1 MLLDVVGDGLEIEIE
16 IETDTDCDV
25 PILPGR
31 SARDS
36 EYHVILPEIGIVNQ
50 G

>member
-1 MLLDVVGDGLEIEIE
+1 MLLDAVGDGLEIEIEIE

-36 EYHVILPEIGIVNQ
+36 DVT
-50 G
+50 

>member
-1 MLLDVVGDGLEIEIE
+1 MLLDAVGDGLEIEIEIE

-31 SARDS
+31 SSRDS
-36 EYHVILPEIGIVNQ
+36 NVT
-50 G
+50 